1 MRFQGRAFSKG
12 RNQREFASIIE
23 SCEFTLWLMQIR
35 KLFLPKCRAS
45 APSINASIIPAST
58 ILVASAA
65 LIFVPALLLSGSVPA
80 QAHQF
85 AHCYKVLKPLGAHDA
100 DASLTSAR
108 AKLAKNPNDTKSLWI
123 EGMVLQLQ
131 LKPIEA
137 ERAFLKLLDAAKK
150 QKASKK
156 ELAAIYG
163 ELSILQTQ
171 NGHGQD
177 ATASFK
183 KSLELDSQSENSH
196 LIRGWQLW
204 QEMNKDALAEFDD
217 YIAMAKD
224 EDSYVSKAHYLFQI
238 GRREEGFKLLAEADK
253 KFPDSPFLNF
263 ERAYMCLMRNDLIGA
278 EKYAD
283 MAQKKLRIGGY
294 IYGDI
299 ATQYKRQGDIE
310 KQLSALRKMGVYWP
324 RPETYSVLALYLQ
337 QRGKIDEAAKALDK
351 AHELYPSIEEYV
363 DRKCKMYRMAGR
375 WKEALAVAQ
384 YKVEKFPKTTHSY
397 IARGLCYEA
406 LGEYKKAVEDF
417 DRGIAKN
424 ANWREVVNR
433 AKCNLILKNYKRVL
447 DDANAMIAN
456 HPGHITG
463 IQLKARAYMGM
474 GKLNEALAEADTLSK
489 MSADNVEFI
498 KLRAEVLQKMG
509 RTKEASA
516 ELAKIKKIKAA
527 YE

>member
-1 MRFQGRAFSKG
+1 
-12 RNQREFASIIE
+12 
-23 SCEFTLWLMQIR
+23 MQIR
-35 KLFLPKCRAS
+35 KLSLRKCSAS
-45 APSINASIIPAST
+45 VRSIPVPSISALKISELTISVST
-58 ILVASAA
+58 ILVTSAVLVMCSA
-65 LIFVPALLLSGSVPA
+65 PA
-80 QAHQF
+80 QGHQF
-85 AHCYKVLKPLGAHDA
+85 AHCYKVLKPLGAQDA
-100 DASLTSAR
+100 DAALSSAR

-123 EGMVLQLQ
+123 EGMALQLQ

-137 ERAFLKLLDAAKK
+137 EKAFLKLLDSAKK
-150 QKASKK
+150 QSASKK
-156 ELAAIYG
+156 EIAAIYG

-177 ATASFK
+177 ATASFA
-183 KSLELDSQSENSH
+183 KSLELDSQSPNAH
-196 LIRGWQLW
+196 LVRGWQLW
-204 QEMNKDALAEFDD
+204 QEMNKDALAEFDK
-217 YIAMAKD
+217 YIAMAHD

-283 MAQKKLRIGGY
+283 LAQKKLRIGGY

-310 KQLSALRKMGVYWP
+310 KQLNALRKMGVYWP
-324 RPETYSVLALYLQ
+324 RPETYSVLALYLH

-447 DDANAMIAN
+447 DDANAMIAS
-456 HPGHITG
+456 HPGHITAT
-463 IQLKARAYMGM
+463 QLKVRAFMGM
-474 GKLNEALAEADTLSK
+474 GKLNEALAEADSLSK

-516 ELAKIKKIKAA
+516 ELAKVKKVKAA